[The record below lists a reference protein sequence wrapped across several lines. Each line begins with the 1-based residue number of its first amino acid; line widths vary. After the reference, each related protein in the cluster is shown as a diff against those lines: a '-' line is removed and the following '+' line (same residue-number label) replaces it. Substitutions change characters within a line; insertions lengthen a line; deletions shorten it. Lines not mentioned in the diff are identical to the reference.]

1 MTLILKEFPPN
12 YIPLYSVFKS
22 PLKQKAGAG
31 GGALS
36 MKEMRLRLSP
46 LKSAGSSSSS
56 SHTNRGMFGHTEED
70 EESDTEAASL
80 YHEPYSLLH
89 NNNAGGDT
97 SAPGGGR
104 GKLVKNYSCGRLC
117 DYDDSMLRRH
127 VPNKFGSTPLFLS
140 AAATAATA
148 GGAAADLRPM
158 GGGTTRGKPPPTSH
172 SFTSNMLGYEKDYRR
187 PSFSNGY
194 AVPVSRSKQS
204 LGRAL
209 SVPPAVPP
217 PGGENFYAAT
227 DIIQVKIS
235 IYCKWKTP

>member
-1 MTLILKEFPPN
+1 MYQKTSLF
-12 YIPLYSVFKS
+12 SVFKS
-22 PLKQKAGAG
+22 PLKQKSGGGGG

-80 YHEPYSLLH
+80 YHEPYTLVL
-89 NNNAGGDT
+89 NNNGAGDT
-97 SAPGGGR
+97 SASAGGR

-117 DYDDSMLRRH
+117 DYEDSMLRRH

-140 AAATAATA
+140 GGATAAST
-148 GGAAADLRPM
+148 GGAAADQRPL
-158 GGGTTRGKPPPTSH
+158 GGGGAARGKPPPTSH
-172 SFTSNMLGYEKDYRR
+172 SFTSNVLGYEKDYRR
-187 PSFSNGY
+187 PSFSSGY
-194 AVPVSRSKQS
+194 AVPMSQSKQS

-209 SVPPAVPP
+209 SVPPAAVRPP
-217 PGGENFYAAT
+217 SGENFYAAT
-227 DIIQVKIS
+227 DIIQVKIA
-235 IYCKWKTP
+235 